1 MGQSQHENSVDREVI
16 HIGAIAERRKIAAT
30 RWGLMLVSFMRICA
44 VLWLLIGLMHWLR
57 IFLPGPA
64 SLEAMPVEPA
74 IVIASFAVANV
85 VAAVGLW
92 LAAPWG
98 GVLWSITVAAE
109 MAAIWFMPAYFS
121 GGRTLLPFYALLLL
135 IYFSLSWLAAQ
146 QRRQM

>member
-1 MGQSQHENSVDREVI
+1 MSHPQPDNSLDREVI

-44 VLWLLIGLMHWLR
+44 VLWLFLGLLHWLP

-74 IVIASFAVANV
+74 IIIASFAVANV

-121 GGRTLLPFYALLLL
+121 GGRALLPLYLLLL
-135 IYFSLSWLAAQ
+135 LVYFALSWLAAQ